1 MHAQVESQLRL
12 SREAGLVAA
21 RCRLALAMGCVARLC
36 AHSVLADCPV
46 DCISIC
52 GTHCSRQLVMRV
64 SSSND
69 GQVPTF
75 SFGAKTAESS
85 PVESPAFSFVAKP
98 AASCL
103 AGSSALPA
111 FSFANN
117 PAALSPATAALPT
130 FRFTPPKHAG
140 ESASSSST
148 GGAAFSFGSPPPGGS
163 ALSAAREEADGCATR
178 NRCLASAT
186 RDIPLNAG

>member
-1 MHAQVESQLRL
+1 MGAKALASGQSQLQSLYLQQNNISCKIHAQVESQLRL

-69 GQVPTF
+69 GWVPTC
-75 SFGAKTAESS
+75 SFGAKTAWSS
-85 PVESPAFSFVAKP
+85 LVESAPAFSVLAKP
-98 AASCL
+98 A
-103 AGSSALPA
+103 
-111 FSFANN
+111 
-117 PAALSPATAALPT
+117 
-130 FRFTPPKHAG
+130 
-140 ESASSSST
+140 
-148 GGAAFSFGSPPPGGS
+148 
-163 ALSAAREEADGCATR
+163 
-178 NRCLASAT
+178 
-186 RDIPLNAG
+186 